1 MTKKF
6 NPLVLKLF
14 VLTFLLIISSI
25 PRSYVD
31 SIIDERQSYQRQ
43 AIDSVV
49 TGWAARHAFGRV
61 VLALPYSYKTEVIDE
76 KGKKTES
83 SFDETT
89 LVNPTLEK
97 IVVTD
102 KIEKLK
108 RGIFDIPIYKADL
121 TMEGEFAVPTDLSSR
136 LKNETWNEA
145 DQTLTFETKQT
156 AAISEF
162 SFELDGKSRKLRRAA
177 EGLVLSFKEA
187 GLKPGQKFRFKLQAK
202 LNGYDGLD
210 IAAVADEFEVS
221 LVSAW
226 PHPSF
231 HGQLP
236 MEKEIGKD
244 GFSAKWKIVQPS
256 IDQKI
261 TVDYIEPVNVYS
273 QGARA
278 LKYGFLITLLCL
290 SVLFL
295 METLGRIS
303 IHGMQYLLMTLP
315 LTCFYVLL
323 IALAEHIGFSI
334 SYAVATAAVI
344 GLIFIY
350 FRGIGASR
358 KQSFGLSGILTGV
371 YSLVLTMLSSE
382 DYALLIGA
390 ISLFLCLAA
399 FMIMTRKLDWSKNLG
414 PKQTDTAHA

>member
-1 MTKKF
+1 
-6 NPLVLKLF
+6 
-14 VLTFLLIISSI
+14 
-25 PRSYVD
+25 
-31 SIIDERQSYQRQ
+31 
-43 AIDSVV
+43 
-49 TGWAARHAFGRV
+49 
-61 VLALPYSYKTEVIDE
+61 
-76 KGKKTES
+76 
-83 SFDETT
+83 
-89 LVNPTLEK
+89 VNPTQER
-97 IVVTD
+97 IVVSD
-102 KIEKLK
+102 KIEHLK

-121 TMEGEFAVPTDLSSR
+121 TIEGEYAIPMDLSSR
-136 LKNETWNEA
+136 WKNEVWNEN

-162 SFELDGKSRKLRRAA
+162 SFELDGKPRKLRRAA
-177 EGLVLSFKEA
+177 DGLVLSFKDA
-187 GLKPGQKFRFKLQAK
+187 GLKPGQQFHFKLQAK
-202 LNGYDGLD
+202 LNGYGGLD

-221 LVSAW
+221 LISAW

-236 MEKEIGKD
+236 MEKDIRND

-315 LTCFYVLL
+315 LTSFYVLL
-323 IALAEHIGFSI
+323 IALAEHIGFSV
-334 SYAVATAAVI
+334 SYAIATGAVI

-358 KQSFGLSGILTGV
+358 KQSFGLSGILTSV
-371 YSLVLTMLSSE
+371 YSLVLTILSSE

-390 ISLFLCLAA
+390 ISLFVCLAA
-399 FMIMTRKLDWSKNLG
+399 FLIMTRKLDWSKDLG
-414 PKQTDTAHA
+414 SKQMESAHA